1 MVGEPQILPGPGS
14 RISRTGVGRRIGVMR
29 VGAGERGSGNVG
41 RNPQDFRF
49 ALEARVTSPRA
60 PRTPPSEGRAKD
72 PCGAHTP
79 APPSAAG
86 VELAAESGDLS
97 LCPAMDHNPMH
108 LIHPPATRVHSPT
121 SRSSW
126 ASGQIPQCR
135 AGLSRVEGRKEA
147 SRITLLLYTVLAD
160 RGGPGQGDDH
170 GGVGAGV
177 CQSAV
182 AAAAGAGRKET
193 RRTSGRSNILRPG
206 RDQFVSHHIASRR
219 ITSSVSHGAHH
230 QRSAALP
237 TSQCRREETRMPLF
251 ACERCG
257 LFSLTTVSQPGRSV
271 PFLEP
276 PELLRWQG
284 SGAIGVLTRA
294 KLGRECCFG
303 GWELAMGNGCLV
315 VSYLPTLPYAV
326 TV

>member
-86 VELAAESGDLS
+86 VELAAESGDRS

-135 AGLSRVEGRKEA
+135 AGLSRPLLEVSACWGWAWAGLGWAVFASGVEGRKEA

-237 TSQCRREETRMPLF
+237 TS
-251 ACERCG
+251 
-257 LFSLTTVSQPGRSV
+257 
-271 PFLEP
+271 
-276 PELLRWQG
+276 
-284 SGAIGVLTRA
+284 
-294 KLGRECCFG
+294 
-303 GWELAMGNGCLV
+303 
-315 VSYLPTLPYAV
+315 
-326 TV
+326 